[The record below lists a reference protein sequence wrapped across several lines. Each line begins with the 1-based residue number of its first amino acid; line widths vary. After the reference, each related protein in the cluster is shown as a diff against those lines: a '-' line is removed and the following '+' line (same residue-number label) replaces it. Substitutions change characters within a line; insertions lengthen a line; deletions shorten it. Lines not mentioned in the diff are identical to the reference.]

1 MVHRL
6 APWGDFMEYD
16 IRLGRDVIGK
26 AEVTRQGL
34 YYLFSCRCK
43 LESDTMYRVTVSC
56 GGHHENLGV
65 LVPMGTEFGL
75 DTKGAHIVNGH
86 VPVEQIHGESPVKC
100 GGKLLIIDGG
110 FSKAYQKKTGIAG
123 YTLVA
128 NSHGM
133 YLVAHEPFE
142 SKEAAIRN
150 ESDIFSDFINVEV
163 VMKRL
168 NVADTDQGVEIRESI
183 RQLEDLLRAYEDGIL
198 VEKGV

>member
-75 DTKGAHIVNGH
+75 DTKLAVKRLGQGTLQFQALPKHQKSEGQFIIVR
-86 VPVEQIHGESPVKC
+86 PE
-100 GGKLLIIDGG
+100 
-110 FSKAYQKKTGIAG
+110 
-123 YTLVA
+123 
-128 NSHGM
+128 
-133 YLVAHEPFE
+133 EPF
-142 SKEAAIRN
+142 AYIT
-150 ESDIFSDFINVEV
+150 
-163 VMKRL
+163 RL
-168 NVADTDQGVEIRESI
+168 QDAFLKIC
-183 RQLEDLLRAYEDGIL
+183 DGQVGI
-198 VEKGV
+198 VI